1 MNIADVLRPLSGL
14 MASPTGKDPA
24 MAVDERRKKYL
35 IAKALW
41 EFVAQDGSKP
51 IERQCRNDV
60 HDMEAILDG
69 DYPNEL
75 SLLMKAERFK
85 DRPSE

>member
-1 MNIADVLRPLSGL
+1 MEIG
-14 MASPTGKDPA
+14 
-24 MAVDERRKKYL
+24 ERRKNYL

-41 EFVAQDGSKP
+41 EFVAQDGHKP
-51 IERQCRNDV
+51 AERQCRNDV

-85 DRPSE
+85 DRSGE

>member
-1 MNIADVLRPLSGL
+1 MEI
-14 MASPTGKDPA
+14 
-24 MAVDERRKKYL
+24 DERRKNYL

-41 EFVAQDGSKP
+41 EFIAQDGHKSP
-51 IERQCRNDV
+51 ERQCRNDV
-60 HDMEAILDG
+60 HDMEAILDC

-85 DRPSE
+85 DRSGE